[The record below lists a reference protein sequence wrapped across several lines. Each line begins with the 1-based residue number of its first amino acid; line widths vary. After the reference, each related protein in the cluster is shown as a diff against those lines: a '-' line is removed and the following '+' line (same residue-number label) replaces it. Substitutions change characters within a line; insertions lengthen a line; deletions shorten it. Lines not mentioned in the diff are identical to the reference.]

1 VKTYQLK
8 ILKVKYDLIFGILG
22 IGFNKFSFK
31 NTSWTFLFD
40 WTLSL
45 GLVAIRKW
53 QSKSF
58 EELKKISDLAWDEK
72 WNQAG
77 YASDPKLEKENR

>member
-1 VKTYQLK
+1 MKTYQLK
-8 ILKVKYDLIFGILG
+8 ILKLKYDLIFGILG
-22 IGFNKFSFK
+22 FGFHRFSFK
-31 NTSWTFLFD
+31 NTSMTFLFD
-40 WTLSL
+40 WTLRL

-72 WNQAG
+72 WKRAG
-77 YASDPKLEKENR
+77 YASDPILGKENG